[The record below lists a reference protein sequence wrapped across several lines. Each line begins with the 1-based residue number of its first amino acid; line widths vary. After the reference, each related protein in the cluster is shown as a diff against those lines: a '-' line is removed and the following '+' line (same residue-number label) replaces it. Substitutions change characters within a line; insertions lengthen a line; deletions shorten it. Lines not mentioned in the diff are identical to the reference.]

1 MPYDALDDEHVKK
14 MFDILRMRL
23 GVLVLDDEVIKWA
36 ANEEYDDS
44 LNGFVHIGGVN
55 EIHEM
60 IWVENGG
67 LEVFNIMS
75 KN

>member
-1 MPYDALDDEHVKK
+1 MNDFMSGKVHLRRLTAKVPYDALDDEHVKK

-44 LNGFVHIGGVN
+44 LNGFLSSYR
-55 EIHEM
+55 
-60 IWVENGG
+60 WC
-67 LEVFNIMS
+67 
-75 KN
+75 K